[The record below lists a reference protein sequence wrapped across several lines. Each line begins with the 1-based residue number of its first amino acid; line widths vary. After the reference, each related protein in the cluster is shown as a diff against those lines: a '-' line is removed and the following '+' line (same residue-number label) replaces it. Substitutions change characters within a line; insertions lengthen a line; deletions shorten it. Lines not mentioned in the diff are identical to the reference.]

1 MFQLSIDSIDLLKIG
16 LSVVCGSIVGFERE
30 YKNKS
35 AGLRTM
41 VLICLGAT
49 IFTMVSQ
56 KINNLSDDRIAA
68 NIITGIGFIGAGVI
82 FKDGLSV
89 KGLTTAS
96 VIWVVASLGMLIGIA
111 NFQLSLVLTVI
122 IIAVLTLFSGL
133 EILLDLFYTRK
144 TFNITFR
151 DDVFKS
157 LEDLEFLV
165 KEYKLNYRR
174 LKLTKHGGKM
184 HVVLEVSGSKK
195 RLGKFNEQLVQLHFV
210 QDVLLT

>member
-1 MFQLSIDSIDLLKIG
+1 MIDLSIDNIDLVKIG
-16 LSVVCGSIVGFERE
+16 FSVICGSVIGFERE

-56 KINNLSDDRIAA
+56 KAGNLSDDRIAA

-133 EILLDLFYTRK
+133 ETLLDLFYTRK
-144 TFNITFR
+144 TFNITFK
-151 DDVFKS
+151 DDVLKS
-157 LEDLEFLV
+157 LDDLELLI

-184 HVVLEVSGSKK
+184 HVVLEVSGGKK
-195 RLGKFNEQLVQLHFV
+195 RLGKFNEDLVELHFV
-210 QDVLLT
+210 QDILLT

>member
-1 MFQLSIDSIDLLKIG
+1 MIDLDIVHHDLFKIG
-16 LSVVCGSIVGFERE
+16 LSVICGSIVGFERE

-41 VLICLGAT
+41 ILICLGAT
-49 IFTMVSQ
+49 IFTIVSQ
-56 KINNLSDDRIAA
+56 KAGNLSDDRIAA

-111 NFQLSLVLTVI
+111 NFTLSIVLTGVIIGVLSL
-122 IIAVLTLFSGL
+122 FSWL
-133 EILLDLFYTRK
+133 EILLDMFYTRK
-144 TFNITFR
+144 IFNVTFK
-151 DDVFKS
+151 DDSVTT
-157 LEDLEFLV
+157 LTDLEYLIKGHNLFF
-165 KEYKLNYRR
+165 KR

-184 HVVLEVSGSKK
+184 HVVLEVSGAKK
-195 RLGKFNEQLVQLHFV
+195 RLDKFNEQVVQLHFV

>member
-1 MFQLSIDSIDLLKIG
+1 MLDWDIENIDLIKIG
-16 LSVVCGSIVGFERE
+16 LSVICGSIIGFERE

-41 VLICLGAT
+41 ILICLGAT
-49 IFTMVSQ
+49 IFTLVSQ
-56 KINNLSDDRIAA
+56 KAGNLSDDRIAA

-111 NFQLSLVLTVI
+111 NFTLSIILTGVI
-122 IIAVLTLFSGL
+122 ICVLSLFSGL
-133 EILLDLFYTRK
+133 EVLLDHFYTRK
-144 TFNITFR
+144 IFNITFK
-151 DDVFKS
+151 DDLLTS
-157 LEDLEFLV
+157 LVDLEYLI
-165 KEYKLNYRR
+165 KGYKLHYKRV
-174 LKLTKHGGKM
+174 KLSKHGGKM
-184 HVVLEVSGSKK
+184 HIVLEVSGGKK
-195 RLGKFNEQLVQLHFV
+195 RLGRFNEQLVQLHFV

>member
-16 LSVVCGSIVGFERE
+16 LSVICGSIVGFERE

-144 TFNITFR
+144 IFNITFR

-157 LEDLEFLV
+157 LEDLELLV